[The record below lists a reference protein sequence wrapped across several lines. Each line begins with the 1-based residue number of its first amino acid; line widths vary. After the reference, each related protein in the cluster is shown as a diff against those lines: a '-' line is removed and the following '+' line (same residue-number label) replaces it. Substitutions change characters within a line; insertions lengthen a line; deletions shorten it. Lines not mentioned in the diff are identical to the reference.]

1 MELHAA
7 LAGGVH
13 LDVIGVFSYNIQEFR
28 QGVYAPK
35 ELGLRGN
42 SSFQACACF
51 GFSFHDASRFKAEI

>member
-1 MELHAA
+1 MTLSFGRRMELHAA

-13 LDVIGVFSYNIQEFR
+13 LNVIGVFSYNIQEFR

-42 SSFQACACF
+42 SSFSGLRLF
-51 GFSFHDASRFKAEI
+51 WIFFS

>member
-13 LDVIGVFSYNIQEFR
+13 LDVIGVFLCNIQEFR

-35 ELGLRGN
+35 ELV
-42 SSFQACACF
+42 
-51 GFSFHDASRFKAEI
+51 